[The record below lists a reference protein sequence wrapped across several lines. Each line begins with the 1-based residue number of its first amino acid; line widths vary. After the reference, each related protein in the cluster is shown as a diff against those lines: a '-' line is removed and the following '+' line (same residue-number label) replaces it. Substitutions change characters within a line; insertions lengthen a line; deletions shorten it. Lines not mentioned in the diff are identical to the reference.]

1 MNDAGKEREDMI
13 KNIVFD
19 FGDVIAK
26 FCPEQIAGAFVGGE
40 DRKLVTDVVFREEWR
55 ELDEGTKDYG
65 EYIAETK
72 EMLPERLGETLDR
85 LFRDWY
91 RELPYV
97 DGVCEMVQSL
107 KGKGYRL
114 YILSNA
120 SAYFAQKSSYFELT
134 REFDG
139 IVFSGVIKMAKP
151 EDGIYR
157 YLFETFGLKPEE
169 CLFIDDR
176 EDNIEAGKRNG
187 MNGVVFQGD
196 WGAVWDVLG
205 AHNEI
210 KNS

>member
-1 MNDAGKEREDMI
+1 MI

-187 MNGVVFQGD
+187 IMESCFKEIGERYGMC
-196 WGAVWDVLG
+196 W
-205 AHNEI
+205 AHI
-210 KNS
+210 TKSKTLDRKKPRLL

>member
-1 MNDAGKEREDMI
+1 MI
-13 KNIVFD
+13 KNVVFD

-26 FCPEQIAGAFVGGE
+26 FCPERIAGAFVGEE

-97 DGVCEMVQSL
+97 DGVWEMVQSL
-107 KGKGYRL
+107 KKKGYRL

-120 SAYFAQKSSYFELT
+120 SAYFAQKSSYFEIT

-139 IVFSGVIKMAKP
+139 IVFSGVVKMAKP
-151 EDGIYR
+151 GDGIYS

-205 AHNEI
+205 E
-210 KNS
+210 KGKTLDRKKPSLL